1 MTMRQYTE
9 QQDKTPICSVCIANF
24 NGQDVIGSAID
35 SVIDQNAGFPVEII
49 VHDDG
54 STDDSVSY
62 LEKYYPDVNLIVS
75 PNNVGYCVSNNRMA
89 SRANGHYLLFLNN
102 DACLFPGALQILH
115 DYAESLETPAILG
128 LPQYDMETGDLID
141 IGSVF
146 DPFLNPIPNKKSR
159 RKDVGMVIGACLW
172 IPKSLWHDLGGFPEW
187 FHTLAE
193 DMYLCTLAR
202 VQGYPVTALSTSGYR
217 HWVGRS
223 IGGGRINQGRLVTT
237 YRRRYYSERN
247 KTYVMALCYPHLM
260 FYLLIPLHIQTT
272 LKYVIFRSTN
282 AF

>member
-1 MTMRQYTE
+1 
-9 QQDKTPICSVCIANF
+9 
-24 NGQDVIGSAID
+24 
-35 SVIDQNAGFPVEII
+35 
-49 VHDDG
+49 
-54 STDDSVSY
+54 
-62 LEKYYPDVNLIVS
+62 
-75 PNNVGYCVSNNRMA
+75 
-89 SRANGHYLLFLNN
+89 
-102 DACLFPGALQILH
+102 
-115 DYAESLETPAILG
+115 
-128 LPQYDMETGDLID
+128 
-141 IGSVF
+141 
-146 DPFLNPIPNKKSR
+146 
-159 RKDVGMVIGACLW
+159 MVIGACLW

-260 FYLLIPLHIQTT
+260 FYLLMPLHILVLAFEGVALSLVKRDFQPWQQIYGRVFRALWQERHRLSKARVRVQRKYRIG
-272 LKYVIFRSTN
+272 LKRFCA
-282 AF
+282 AFVCYPYKIKMLFAHGLPLLK